1 VKIKLADV
9 KVKSRQRGEL
19 ENDDYPIHALA
30 SSIRSTN
37 GPVQRIVVD
46 ADLNLIAGE
55 RRFEALKLLALTHTG
70 EGWDETEADVRGEL
84 SEQERYD
91 MELEENLHRKNLTPQ
106 EYHTALLA
114 YHTKQTE
121 DNPTATHGPQTDP
134 TLTRWKQQD
143 TAEAL
148 GKSRGKITVD
158 LQTAQMMALF
168 PKDKQDEIYAKA
180 GGKLTNVKMELS
192 RMMEK
197 TSKTTAA
204 KEETE
209 RVLEEE
215 SGGDEHQEVRLTD
228 ALKGLQSLPD
238 QSVDLIITDPPYG
251 TLEGSAGDKGLGHT
265 EYSDRNFS
273 DNDDDVLELLSATIP
288 EMHRVLRHGCHLYL
302 FCGIGRKTKVNFNSI
317 AGIAEEAGFFVRTLP
332 LIWCKANIQ
341 GFKPPFTHWP
351 LAYEAILFATTGK
364 REPTNIPQADFLLH
378 QPISGPHKKHRFEK
392 PVPLIQSLI
401 KVSGVAEGRLLDPFC
416 GGGSVLEAG
425 RRNWMHVLGFDSDPE
440 AFITARER
448 VKKWDEEILESN
460 PTQGPE
466 MLRRAK
472 AW

>member
-1 VKIKLADV
+1 MRIKLSDV
-9 KVKSRQRGEL
+9 QVDSRQRVEL

-46 ADLNLIAGE
+46 ENFNLIAGE
-55 RRFEALKLLALTHTG
+55 RRYEALKLLVLTHPEEDWAIT
-70 EGWDETEADVRGEL
+70 DADVRGAL
-84 SEQERYD
+84 TQQERYD
-91 MELEENLHRKNLTPQ
+91 MELEENLHRKNLTPK

-114 YHTKQTE
+114 YHTKQTA
-121 DNPTATHGPQTDP
+121 DNPESIHGPQSDP
-134 TLTRWKQQD
+134 TKTRWTQQD
-143 TAEAL
+143 TAESL
-148 GKSRGKITVD
+148 GKSRGKITQD
-158 LQTAQMMALF
+158 LGTAQIMSLLSQE
-168 PKDKQDEIYAKA
+168 KQDEIYKRA
-180 GGKLTNVKMELS
+180 GEKVTNVHMELQ

-197 TSKTTAA
+197 TSKTVAA

-209 RVLEEE
+209 RVLEGEN
-215 SGGDEHQEVRLTD
+215 GDGHQEVRLTD
-228 ALKGLQSLPD
+228 AYKGLSSLPD

-265 EYSDRNFS
+265 EYSDRKFS
-273 DNDDDVLELLSATIP
+273 DDEDDVLDLLERTIP

-317 AGIAEEAGFFVRTLP
+317 SVICEKAGFFVRTLP
-332 LIWCKANIQ
+332 LIWCKSGIQ

-378 QPISGPHKKHRFEK
+378 QPISGPQKKHRFEK
-392 PVPLIQSLI
+392 PISLIQSLI
-401 KVSGVAEGRLLDPFC
+401 KVSGVPDGRILDPFC
-416 GGGSVLEAG
+416 GGGSILEAG
-425 RRNWMHVLGFDSDPE
+425 RKHWMHVLGFDLDPE
-440 AFITARER
+440 AFITARDR
-448 VKKWDEEILESN
+448 LKKWDEEILTSN
-460 PTQGPE
+460 PTQGEE
-466 MLRRAK
+466 MLQRVK